1 MKSKGSKVPAKNR
14 LDSLS
19 LGPADPAAATP
30 ERINAILDEIPVQAW
45 CSMSDGTTEFRNRAW
60 LDYAGAD
67 AQDVGRQGW
76 SDTVHPDDR
85 ERCSRTWA
93 EIRASEAAGEV
104 DVRLRRGDGA
114 YRWFRVRIV
123 PLRDG
128 RGLITRWY
136 GTNADIDDHK
146 RAEAML
152 SGEKGA
158 LDILGPGS
166 RPSALDAVCQL
177 AEENDR
183 LREEFRDLFDEAPI
197 PYVHE
202 GLDSRFIRAN
212 RAAMMLLGVDA
223 ADVLGTF
230 GNTLVADT
238 PENLR
243 HLRDA
248 FASVG
253 LGNETRGV
261 VLELRRKDNGKRI
274 WVQWWSKPARNGD
287 FTRTV
292 LIDITEQVL
301 IAQTKE
307 ALEFSLESGL
317 VGDWD
322 LDLTRDTSRRSL
334 RHDRCFGYSEPIPE
348 AEWGRE
354 VFLRH
359 VHPEDREQVQAGFQ
373 EAIEGLLDWD
383 SEFRVIWP
391 DETVHWLAARG
402 RVYRAIDGRATRMLG
417 IVVDITERKRGEETL
432 RATKAAL
439 EFALESGPI
448 GDWDLDLVHDTS
460 RRSPR
465 HDQLFGYTQPIPERD
480 WGFEVFLRHIHSD
493 DRAYVDSSFHE
504 AIGALRDW
512 AAEFRVV
519 WADGS
524 VHWLDARGRIY
535 RTIEG
540 KATRMLGIVMDI
552 TGRKQAEETIR
563 ASEQFALG
571 QVVALKRALDALA
584 TEPDPDRLLGHILA
598 TMSEQFGAHS
608 SSVWRRDE
616 TTGTIGFEFA
626 FEEGALISKFD
637 ARFAGMNL
645 RLPMEDFWP
654 WPDVFREG
662 KASLIEDIRE
672 VPAFALRDR
681 LLPLGIVTV
690 LLIPMSIVGRLEGA
704 IGLRFTSKRKFRS
717 EEIELAQALAN
728 QAMLAMRLTR
738 LYAESRESAVMAE
751 RNRMARDIHDTLA
764 QGFTGIIVQL
774 EAAAD
779 ATAKGLPKES
789 REHCARAT
797 DLARESLGEARR
809 SVRALRFRIL
819 EENDLC
825 EALASLFR
833 KMTATTGLQASFCC
847 HGEALQ
853 LANGWDESLLRIA
866 QESLTNTIHHADA
879 TQFRADLF
887 FDGDEVRLELQDDG
901 KGFDVDS
908 EHAGFGLLGIGER
921 VEQMGGRLTI
931 RSAADKGTCISVRV
945 PLPLDH
951 PIEVMRE

>member
-1 MKSKGSKVPAKNR
+1 MKSRVSKIPAKSR
-14 LDSLS
+14 PGD
-19 LGPADPAAATP
+19 PPPEATEPPAAPP
-30 ERINAILDEIPVQAW
+30 ERMRAILDEIPVQTW
-45 CSMSDGTTEFRNRAW
+45 CALSDGTTEFRNRAW
-60 LDYAGAD
+60 LDYAGVKAKD
-67 AQDVGRQGW
+67 FGRQEW
-76 SDTVHPDDR
+76 CDTVHPDDR
-85 ERCSRTWA
+85 ERCSKTWA
-93 EIRASEAAGEV
+93 EIRTSGAAGEV
-104 DVRLRRGDGA
+104 DARLRRRDGK

-123 PLRDG
+123 PLRDL
-128 RGLITRWY
+128 RGGVAKWC

-146 RAEAML
+146 QAEAML
-152 SGEKGA
+152 SGEKDA
-158 LDILGPGS
+158 LELLGHVD
-166 RPSALDAVCQL
+166 RPRVLDAVCQL
-177 AEENDR
+177 VEENDR

-212 RAAMMLLGVDA
+212 RAAMTLLGIDA

-238 PENLR
+238 PKNLR
-243 HLRDA
+243 RLRDA

-253 LGNETRGV
+253 RGNETRGV
-261 VLELRRKDNGKRI
+261 ILELRRKDNGQRI
-274 WVQWWSKPARNGD
+274 WVQWWSKPARTGA

-292 LIDITEQVL
+292 LIDITEQIL
-301 IAQTKE
+301 IEQTKA
-307 ALEFSLESGL
+307 ALEFSLESGQ

-334 RHDRCFGYSEPIPE
+334 RHDRCFGYSEPIAE

-354 VFLRH
+354 VFIRH
-359 VHPEDREQVQAGFQ
+359 VHPEDREQVQASFQ
-373 EAIEGLLDWD
+373 EAIDGLLDW
-383 SEFRVIWP
+383 SAEFRVIWP
-391 DETVHWLAARG
+391 DATMHWLAARG
-402 RVYRAIDGRATRMLG
+402 RVYRAVDGRATRMLG

-460 RRSPR
+460 RRSLR
-465 HDQLFGYTQPIPERD
+465 HDQCFGYAEPIPEED
-480 WGFEVFLRHIHSD
+480 WGFEVFIRHVHPD
-493 DRAYVDSSFHE
+493 DRAYVDSSFHG
-504 AIGALRDW
+504 AVGALRDW

-519 WADGS
+519 WPDGS

-552 TGRKQAEETIR
+552 TGRKEAEETIR

-584 TEPDPDRLLGHILA
+584 TEPDPDRLLGHILG
-598 TMSEQFGAHS
+598 TINEQFGAHS
-608 SSVWRRDE
+608 SSVWRRGE
-616 TTGTIGFEFA
+616 ASGRIGFEFA

-690 LLIPMSIVGRLEGA
+690 LLIPMSIIGRLEGA
-704 IGLRFTSKRKFRS
+704 IGLRFTSRRRFRS

-738 LYAESRESAVMAE
+738 LYAESRESAVIAE
-751 RNRMARDIHDTLA
+751 RNRLARDIHDTLA

-779 ATAKGLPKES
+779 AASKGLAKES
-789 REHCARAT
+789 RKHCARAA

-809 SVRALRFRIL
+809 SVRALRPRIL
-819 EENDLC
+819 EDNDLC

-833 KMTATTGLQASFCC
+833 KMTASTSLQARFSC
-847 HGEALQ
+847 HGEFPE
-853 LANGWDESLLRIA
+853 LADGWAESLLRIA
-866 QESLTNTIHHADA
+866 QESLTNTIHHAQA
-879 TQFRADLF
+879 TQFWADLF
-887 FDGDEVRLELQDDG
+887 FDNDEVRLELQDNG
-901 KGFDVDS
+901 RGFDVNAQ
-908 EHAGFGLLGIGER
+908 HTGFGLLGIGER

-931 RSAADKGTCISVRV
+931 RSGAGDGTALSVRV
-945 PLPLDH
+945 PWPPEH
-951 PIEVMRE
+951 PIGAMPE